1 MSVPL
6 IAAARVPGRRRSV
19 LAVVV
24 AVIAIVGGLWSA
36 GGVAAHAE
44 LLEITPAD
52 GALLDAAPTEVV
64 LRWSEPVSITG
75 GSARVLDDTAAVV
88 SGEAVVVD
96 GALVTIPITGELA
109 DGTYTVAWDVI
120 SEDSHPISG
129 ATVFYVGAPST
140 AGPVDAQ
147 AGAAGWGVRTG
158 AAILT
163 TLGYAGALVAAGAWW
178 LVVIAGAWSA
188 GLWRRIGT
196 VAERAAVLGA
206 VSLIAAVPLRIARLG
221 GGLGALRDNAL
232 LAESLKGP
240 LGISTLVTAVALLV
254 LAGIAGRDDATPT
267 SPATERSLSA
277 ADAVAV
283 VAGVVALAGFAVEG
297 HTRTQQPLAL
307 MVLFDLIHLAGG
319 AVWLGGI
326 AALVVAFRA
335 RTAPDALARVV
346 VRFSRLAVFA
356 VVAVVG
362 AGIGMAVIVLPAPG
376 DLVRTGWGLALL
388 AKAALVVPVI
398 IMGAYNRRLLVPATS
413 DRLRTRLGRIVSAEL
428 LLLLAVVGV
437 TSVLVTRSPVAS
449 SATPPAATAVPAEAV
464 ELPLSG
470 DAGTVL
476 FTVAPG
482 RAGQNEIFLALRD
495 PAGRPLEP
503 ADVPTVELTEPDLG
517 VGPLRPIVH
526 PLAVGEYHVIADL
539 PLAGTYDMVV
549 RVRVSDFEAATA
561 ETTLVIG

>member
-1 MSVPL
+1 MV
-6 IAAARVPGRRRSV
+6 GV
-19 LAVVV
+19 LAL
-24 AVIAIVGGLWSA
+24 VGGLWSA

-52 GALLDAAPTEVV
+52 GTLLATAPAEVV
-64 LRWSEPVSITG
+64 LRWSEPVSVTG

-88 SGEAVVVD
+88 SEDARVD
-96 GALVTIPITGELA
+96 GTLVTIPISGELA

-147 AGAAGWGVRTG
+147 AGGAGWGVRTG

-178 LVVIAGAWSA
+178 FVVVAGPWSA
-188 GLWRRIGT
+188 ELRRRIGAL
-196 VAERAAVLGA
+196 AERAAVLGA
-206 VSLIAAVPLRIARLG
+206 VSLVAAVPLRIARLG

-240 LGISTLVTAVALLV
+240 LGVSTLVTAVALLV
-254 LAGIAGRDDATPT
+254 LAGMAGRDDASVSTAD
-267 SPATERSLSA
+267 SPGRSLTA
-277 ADAVAV
+277 PDALGV
-283 VAGVVALAGFAVEG
+283 VAGLVALAGFALEG
-297 HTRTQQPLAL
+297 HTRTQRPLAL
-307 MVLFDLIHLAGG
+307 MVLLDVVHLAAG
-319 AVWLGGI
+319 ALWLGGI

-335 RTAPDALARVV
+335 RTAPDVLGRAV
-346 VRFSRLAVFA
+346 VRFSTLAVFA

-362 AGIGMAVIVLPAPG
+362 AGIGMALIVLPAIG
-376 DLVRTGWGLALL
+376 DLVQTGYGLAIVT
-388 AKAALVVPVI
+388 KALLVVPVVVL
-398 IMGAYNRRLLVPATS
+398 GAYNRRRLVPAMSPWEPSESSSERTMQRGS
-413 DRLRTRLGRIVSAEL
+413 AAPEQLRARLGRIVSAEL
-428 LLLLAVVGV
+428 VLLLAVVGV
-437 TSVLVTRSPVAS
+437 TSVLVTRSPIAS
-449 SATPPAATAVPAEAV
+449 SSAPPPATAVPAEAV

-482 RAGQNEIFLALRD
+482 LAGQNEISLALRD
-495 PAGRPLEP
+495 PAGQPLDP
-503 ADVPTVELTEPDLG
+503 IDVPTVELTEPALG
-517 VGPLRPIVH
+517 LGPLRPVVH
-526 PLAVGEYHVIADL
+526 PLSVGEYHVIADI
-539 PLAGTYDMVV
+539 PLAGTYEMVV

-561 ETTLVIG
+561 ETSLTIG